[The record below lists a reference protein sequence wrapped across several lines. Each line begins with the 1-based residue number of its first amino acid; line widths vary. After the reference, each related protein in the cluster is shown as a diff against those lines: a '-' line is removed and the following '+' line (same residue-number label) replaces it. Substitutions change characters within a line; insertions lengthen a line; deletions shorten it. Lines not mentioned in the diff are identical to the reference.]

1 MPLDKNVKYDSAE
14 YFEIKKKIKD
24 LGRNTLIITELAQT
38 KLSHRLI
45 WELKEVVAELCID
58 SLDAKQ
64 PEEMVTKR
72 NVKVWDFQANNAKMD
87 SPSDL
92 SGWYNSYNGDPFSE
106 DEMKEYIDDTKQKL
120 MPILSKQ
127 SRVLEVGVGGGQVA
141 LEMAQMVSLYDGCDI
156 SRVVLERLSYLI
168 AHKNIKNI
176 ELFQCEAVEKNNR
189 PLVVAM
195 RLKVL
200 GEVDKLKKL
209 MSEQKLYSCKSD
221 ITFENELNFTWH
233 GHSIKMIHTPGH
245 SKGSCC
251 IEIDDKY
258 VFTGDSMIPN
268 EKVLT
273 RFPGGDENVFEQIT
287 LPYLMSI
294 SNDKWVMPGH
304 GEPVQRFKLKY
315 RDGKF
320 ITLEK

>member
-1 MPLDKNVKYDSAE
+1 MKLNS
-14 YFEIKKKIKD
+14 KIKNEFFQRYVFD
-24 LGRNTLIITELAQT
+24 YIGANMYLLVEDEKKSALVIDPHISREALLFLKNHNVEKLLILLTHEHYDHTNGVNYLYEQFDSRLCCQELA
-38 KLSHRLI
+38 
-45 WELKEVVAELCID
+45 
-58 SLDAKQ
+58 AK
-64 PEEMVTKR
+64 
-72 NVKVWDFQANNAKMD
+72 
-87 SPSDL
+87 S
-92 SGWYNSYNGDPFSE
+92 
-106 DEMKEYIDDTKQKL
+106 I
-120 MPILSKQ
+120 
-127 SRVLEVGVGGGQVA
+127 
-141 LEMAQMVSLYDGCDI
+141 
-156 SRVVLERLSYLI
+156 
-168 AHKNIKNI
+168 
-176 ELFQCEAVEKNNR
+176 AVEKNNR

-221 ITFENELNFTWH
+221 ITFENELNYMWH